1 MFALKGFYTGNGFV
15 GFLPDGRRMAFP
27 TFDEYAD
34 YIRDWFDD
42 AA

>member
-1 MFALKGFYTGNGFV
+1 MFMLTGFYTGSGYV
-15 GFLPDGRRMAFP
+15 GFLPDGRRMIFP
-27 TFDEYAD
+27 TFDEYVD